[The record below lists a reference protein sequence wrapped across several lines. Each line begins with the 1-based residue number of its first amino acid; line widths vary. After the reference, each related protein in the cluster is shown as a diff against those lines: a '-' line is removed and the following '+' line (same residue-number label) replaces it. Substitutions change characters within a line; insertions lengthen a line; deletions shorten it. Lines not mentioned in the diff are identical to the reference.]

1 MKYVTTITPTGSPVG
16 TGRTYEIEIDEGG
29 IVRVNGT
36 DYVADLRRIGDLD
49 LYSLLLDN
57 QSYEVHVQDMER
69 NNYRVM
75 VSAQGYE
82 GYEVRVLDER
92 TYRVAKSTGGLAGGV
107 VEGAIKA
114 PIPGLVVRML
124 VAEGDEVEAGQS
136 VVILQA
142 MKMENELR
150 AQRAGTVATIKCKEG
165 DSVNQGDTLVTLN

>member
-16 TGRTYEIEIDEGG
+16 TGRNYEIEIDEDGV
-29 IVRVNGT
+29 VRVDGQE
-36 DYVADLRRIGDLD
+36 YIADLRRIGELD
-49 LYSLLLDN
+49 LYSLLIDN
-57 QSYEVHVQDMER
+57 KSYEVHVQDTER

-92 TYRVAKSTGGLAGGV
+92 TYRVSKSTGGLAGGAA
-107 VEGAIKA
+107 EGAIKA
-114 PIPGLVVRML
+114 PIPGLVVRIL
-124 VAEGDEVEAGQS
+124 VAEGDEVKVGQT

-150 AQRAGTVATIKCKEG
+150 AQRAGTVATIKCKAG

>member
-1 MKYVTTITPTGSPVG
+1 MGSF
-16 TGRTYEIEIDEGG
+16 E
-29 IVRVNGT
+29 VNGT
-36 DYVADLRRIGDLD
+36 DYVADLRRIADLD

-57 QSYEVHVQDMER
+57 QSYEVHVQDTER

-92 TYRVAKSTGGLAGGV
+92 AYRVAKSTGGLVGASA
-107 VEGAIKA
+107 EGAIKA
-114 PIPGLVVRML
+114 PIPGLVVRVL
-124 VAEGDEVEAGQS
+124 VAEGDVVEKGQS

-150 AQRAGTVATIKCKEG
+150 APRGHGGYDQVQCRRFGQ
-165 DSVNQGDTLVTLN
+165 SR

>member
-1 MKYVTTITPTGSPVG
+1 M
-16 TGRTYEIEIDEGG
+16 
-29 IVRVNGT
+29 
-36 DYVADLRRIGDLD
+36 
-49 LYSLLLDN
+49 
-57 QSYEVHVQDMER
+57 
-69 NNYRVM
+69 
-75 VSAQGYE
+75 
-82 GYEVRVLDER
+82 RVLDER
-92 TYRVAKSTGGLAGGV
+92 AYRVAKSTGGLAGGV

>member
-16 TGRTYEIEIDEGG
+16 TGRNYEIEVDDGG
-29 IVRVNGT
+29 VVRVNGQE
-36 DYVADLRRIGDLD
+36 YLADLQRIADLD
-49 LYSLLLDN
+49 LYSLLVDN
-57 QSYEVHVQDMER
+57 KSYEVHVQDTER

-92 TYRVAKSTGGLAGGV
+92 TYRVAKSTGGLAGAV
-107 VEGAIKA
+107 AEGAIKA
-114 PIPGLVVRML
+114 PIPGLVVRIL
-124 VAEGDEVEAGQS
+124 VAEGDEVKAGQT

-150 AQRAGTVATIKCKEG
+150 AQRAGTVATVKCKPG

>member
-16 TGRTYEIEIDEGG
+16 TGRNYEIEIDEDGV
-29 IVRVNGT
+29 VRVDGQE
-36 DYVADLRRIGDLD
+36 YIADLRRIGELD
-49 LYSLLLDN
+49 LYSLLIDN
-57 QSYEVHVQDMER
+57 KSYEVHVQDTER

-92 TYRVAKSTGGLAGGV
+92 TYRVSKSTGGLAGGAA
-107 VEGAIKA
+107 EGAIKA
-114 PIPGLVVRML
+114 PIPG
-124 VAEGDEVEAGQS
+124 EGDEVKVGQT

-150 AQRAGTVATIKCKEG
+150 AQRAGTVATIKCKAG